1 MFFVF
6 WASQPFPPVP
16 TRRHNPRTRRH
27 EGEGGQGGERECAT
41 TTRVGMGSR
50 ACPHKRFFFF
60 VITLYIR
67 TNTHPLLPSRSP
79 TPSLP
84 RHSNRT
90 PPPHPPA
97 RHKNSSR
104 LGMSFRVWLHSIYQN
119 TTNVPYLG
127 TLVVSACSPLPPASH
142 ENASP
147 NGTRFRV
154 WLHSFHQ
161 TLLTCP
167 FGHVSSVRQVLHPS
181 LQPDTKTRPISG
193 RVFVSA
199 YIPSL
204 PEHYHS
210 STKARRLGVSWFL
223 NGGDIPPI

>member
-1 MFFVF
+1 M
-6 WASQPFPPVP
+6 
-16 TRRHNPRTRRH
+16 
-27 EGEGGQGGERECAT
+27 GT
-41 TTRVGMGSR
+41 T
-50 ACPHKRFFFF
+50 AHPHKRFFFF

-90 PPPHPPA
+90 PPPHPPTLQPDTKTRPHRARFSCSGGSPPPHPPA
-97 RHKNSSR
+97 RHENSSR
-104 LGMSFRVWLHSIYQN
+104 LGTSFRVWLHSIYQN